1 MIDKAGATIVDSLD
15 TLYIMGLED
24 ELKDARAWVE
34 SELSFDRDAAGS
46 VFEVKGRLPFW
57 CSWLSLF
64 LFFFPF
70 PSSSSR
76 VPATLNN
83 SRITGVLI

>member
-57 CSWLSLF
+57 CCWLSLF
-64 LFFFPF
+64 FFFSF
-70 PSSSSR
+70 LSLLLLLSSSDS
-76 VPATLNN
+76 
-83 SRITGVLI
+83 